1 MSSIQSK
8 PGMGEVTI
16 ENPVPYAAIHND
28 GGDIPPTVSPKM
40 RRFVWHMAY
49 SLAGTKGRG
58 GALSKDL
65 SEEARMWKCLAL
77 TKMSKKRK
85 NGFPSAMRPETRLL
99 L

>member
-58 GALSKDL
+58 GTLQGSIRGGTYVEVPCSDQD
-65 SEEARMWKCLAL
+65 E
-77 TKMSKKRK
+77 
-85 NGFPSAMRPETRLL
+85 
-99 L
+99 

>member
-28 GGDIPPTVSPKM
+28 GDDIPPTVSPKM

-58 GALSKDL
+58 GHSPRIYPRRHVCGSALL
-65 SEEARMWKCLAL
+65 
-77 TKMSKKRK
+77 
-85 NGFPSAMRPETRLL
+85 
-99 L
+99 